1 MKLKKLLYTALF
13 ALMVVSCGKDDA
25 PKPPIDKNNAPQ
37 IEGKTFNVN
46 ENITDAHVIGT
57 VVASDD
63 DDDDLEFSIS
73 TNDNGLFEIGAT
85 DGKLSLAANKSLDY
99 ASKQQ
104 HTITVSVSD
113 GELSANAN
121 MTINVTEA
129 EQTNQPPTFEEEGY
143 TFELAENTPNESVF
157 GTLGASDS
165 DDDTL
170 EYTMVQDDSGLFIV
184 YGESGNL
191 AIKGGESL
199 DFETAQQHTFTV
211 SVTDNVNDPVEVQV
225 TITVTDVAEAHPDD
239 KAAFVTTWETTT
251 AGETIHI
258 GLSLEYAY
266 NFQINWGDGQVSS
279 ATAQIGQ
286 AAAIFHQYETPGV
299 YKASII
305 GVFPAIYMGFE
316 GSSSQ
321 SLKSIEQWGSIQWQT
336 MHKAFHG
343 CENMLYNATDVPDL
357 TNVEDLSYMF
367 RGASSFNADLNGWN
381 VSNVKYMNYMFAY
394 AAEFNFDLDQWN
406 VANVITMEA
415 MFNFA
420 SKFNGNIENWKVG
433 NVTNMYAMFSNASE
447 FNRDISDWE
456 TGKVT
461 NMFAMFAYTPFDQDI
476 SGWDTAKVTV
486 MNLMFLGAGNF
497 DQNLGDWDIGSIT
510 GMVQM
515 FNSAGMSALNYG
527 STLIGWSQKVSK
539 PQNITLGAANI
550 PYCQDD
556 AIVQGARDLLV
567 IGESWTIVGDIPVN
581 CN

>member
-85 DGKLSLAANKSLDY
+85 DGKLSLAANKILDY

-239 KAAFVTTWETTT
+239 KAAFVTTWEIQNT
-251 AGETIHI
+251 GDNVI
-258 GLSLEYAY
+258 LNLDPEYSY
-266 NFQINWGDGQVSS
+266 DFTINWGDGTVEELSPENPTTINHNY
-279 ATAQIGQ
+279 ATAGIYKV
-286 AAAIFHQYETPGV
+286 AIVGT
-299 YKASII
+299 
-305 GVFPAIYMGFE
+305 FPSFSMVEDNAVTDQLIRMD
-316 GSSSQ
+316 
-321 SLKSIEQWGSIQWQT
+321 QWGTTVWQKLA
-336 MHKAFHG
+336 HAFYN
-343 CENMLYNATDVPDL
+343 CKNMMYYAMDVPDL
-357 TNVEDLSYMF
+357 TNVESLSYMF

-394 AAEFNFDLDQWN
+394 AAEFNSDLDQWN

-486 MNLMFLGAGNF
+486 MSMMFLGAGNF

-515 FNSAGMSALNYG
+515 FNSAGMSAQNYG
-527 STLIGWSQKVSK
+527 NTLVGWSELEDL
-539 PQNITLGAANI
+539 PQEITLGAADVE
-550 PYCQDD
+550 YCQNYADIQD
-556 AIVQGARDLLV
+556 ARNMLIANAN
-567 IGESWTIVGDIPVN
+567 WTISDDVGID
-581 CN
+581 CEL